1 MHSGIDRR
9 RVRRK
14 PARTSKPMKAA
25 VLLIITALLT
35 HASLLAAKFETR
47 PITDEQARIYKL
59 DNAFYT
65 KGTLVQDI
73 LIATSDKVSDFAHAE
88 TAYLFNKMMERIDP
102 EVAGRIR
109 QRKPLCLLIGHDELT
124 SDLPQFQSDKTGKE
138 LDFYNWRNRG
148 FLTWRQGRPL
158 VVFTEE
164 DTLEYEGGMQLESI
178 LIHEFG
184 HVIHGAG
191 FTKEQQGRL
200 TAAFEEAREKGIWF
214 DGRAAQRFRRVKGP
228 QKVSLLQALKKW
240 FPEESPE
247 LLRKCLDAGDIEVNG
262 KPADAKAKV
271 NGEDKVL
278 IRFGGPKRCY
288 AWRNRS
294 EYWAEGVQCWYDTNR
309 TMDHDHNHIHTREQL
324 KKYDTALAQLCEEV
338 LGNDPWR
345 FVSPRQR
352 TGKGHLKGY
361 DPAKAPKVEELP
373 HIQTAAYDYYDTYW
387 KGFWQRLYDKHG
399 IRSPRTQSLFN
410 GKNLEGW
417 KVDVPHLDKN
427 PGGKVPFTVREG
439 RLVSLGE
446 PHGHLVHQSVR
457 KDYRLEVEY
466 RFTDK
471 PGNCGVLVHASK
483 PRALYKMFPKS
494 IEVQMYHKN
503 AGDFWCIVENITVPN
518 MVKRRGPEQNWG
530 ITEGKAR
537 RILNLTDSSEKP
549 PGQWNRM
556 VIEVLGD
563 EIKAWVNGDLVNHGH
578 DCTAKQGKVALQAEG
593 AEVEFRKLD
602 VTPINALTES
612 DF

>member
-1 MHSGIDRR
+1 
-9 RVRRK
+9 
-14 PARTSKPMKAA
+14 MK
-25 VLLIITALLT
+25 TATRLT
-35 HASLLAAKFETR
+35 ILCLSISLGATGKEFKTLPISDEVAKT
-47 PITDEQARIYKL
+47 YKL
-59 DNAFYT
+59 DNEFYT

-73 LIATSDKVSDFAHAE
+73 LIATSSRVSDFAHAE
-88 TAYLFNKMMERIDP
+88 AAYLFNMMMERINPD
-102 EVAGRIR
+102 VAERIR

-124 SDLPQFQSDKTGKE
+124 SDLPQFQSDKTGKD

-191 FTKEQQGRL
+191 FSKEQQERL
-200 TAAFEEAREKGIWF
+200 TAAFNEAREKGIWF
-214 DGRAAQRFRRVKGP
+214 DGRAAQRFRRVEGK
-228 QKVSLLQALKKW
+228 QKVSLLEALTKW

-247 LLRKCLDAGDIEVNG
+247 LLRKCLNTGDIEVNG
-262 KPADAKAKV
+262 KRVDDQIKV
-271 NGEDKVL
+271 NEEEKVL

-324 KKYDTALAQLCEEV
+324 KNYDHALAKLCEEV

-345 FVSPRQR
+345 FISPRER
-352 TGKGHLKGY
+352 AGRDHLNGY
-361 DPAKAPKVEELP
+361 EPKKAPKVEDLP
-373 HIQTAAYDYYDTYW
+373 HIQKAAYDYYDNYW

-399 IRSPRTQSLFN
+399 FRSPRTKSLFN
-410 GKNLEGW
+410 GEDLDGW

-427 PGGKVPFTVREG
+427 PNGKVPFIVRDG
-439 RLVSLGE
+439 LLVSLGK
-446 PHGHLVHQSVR
+446 PNGHLVHQEINQN
-457 KDYRLEVEY
+457 YRLEVEY
-466 RFTDK
+466 RFVGK

-503 AGDFWCIVENITVPN
+503 AGDFWCIVENIKVPN
-518 MVKRRGPEQNWG
+518 MEKRRGAPEKWG

-537 RILNLTDSSEKP
+537 RILNLTDGSENE
-549 PGQWNRM
+549 PGQWNQM
-556 VIEVLGD
+556 NIEVLDD
-563 EIKAWVNGDLVNHGH
+563 EIKAWVNGDLVNHGY
-578 DCTAKQGKVALQAEG
+578 DCTAKKGKIAIQAEG
-593 AEVEFRKLD
+593 SEVEFRKID
-602 VTPINALTES
+602 FTPINVLTE
-612 DF
+612 

>member
-1 MHSGIDRR
+1 
-9 RVRRK
+9 
-14 PARTSKPMKAA
+14 MK
-25 VLLIITALLT
+25 TTTRLT
-35 HASLLAAKFETR
+35 ILCLSISLGATGKEFKTLPISDEVAKT
-47 PITDEQARIYKL
+47 YKL
-59 DNAFYT
+59 DNEFYS

-73 LIATSDKVSDFAHAE
+73 LIATSSRVSDFAHAE
-88 TAYLFNKMMERIDP
+88 AAYLFNMMMERINPD
-102 EVAGRIR
+102 VAERIR

-124 SDLPQFQSDKTGKE
+124 SDLPQFQSDKTGKD

-191 FTKEQQGRL
+191 FSKEQQERL
-200 TAAFEEAREKGIWF
+200 TAAFNEAREKGIWF
-214 DGRAAQRFRRVKGP
+214 DGRAAQRFRRVEGK
-228 QKVSLLQALKKW
+228 QKVSLLEALTKW

-247 LLRKCLDAGDIEVNG
+247 LLRKCLNTGDIEVNG
-262 KPADAKAKV
+262 KRVDDQIKV
-271 NGEDKVL
+271 NEEDKVL

-324 KKYDTALAQLCEEV
+324 KNYDHALAKLCEEV

-345 FVSPRQR
+345 FISPRER
-352 TGKGHLKGY
+352 AGRDHLNGY
-361 DPAKAPKVEELP
+361 EPKKAPKVEDLP
-373 HIQTAAYDYYDTYW
+373 HIQKAAYDYYDNYW

-399 IRSPRTQSLFN
+399 FRSPRTKSLFN
-410 GKNLEGW
+410 GEDLDGW

-427 PGGKVPFTVREG
+427 PNGKVPFIVRDG
-439 RLVSLGE
+439 LLVSLGK
-446 PHGHLVHQSVR
+446 PNGHLVHQEINQN
-457 KDYRLEVEY
+457 YRLEVEY
-466 RFTDK
+466 RFVGK

-503 AGDFWCIVENITVPN
+503 AGDFWCIVENIKVPN
-518 MVKRRGPEQNWG
+518 MEKRRGAPEKWG

-537 RILNLTDSSEKP
+537 RILNLTDGSENE
-549 PGQWNRM
+549 PGQWNQM
-556 VIEVLGD
+556 NIEVLED
-563 EIKAWVNGDLVNHGH
+563 EIKAWVNGDLVNHGY
-578 DCTAKQGKVALQAEG
+578 DCTAKKGKIAIQAEG
-593 AEVEFRKLD
+593 SEVEFRKID
-602 VTPINALTES
+602 FTPINVLTE
-612 DF
+612 

>member
-1 MHSGIDRR
+1 
-9 RVRRK
+9 
-14 PARTSKPMKAA
+14 MK
-25 VLLIITALLT
+25 TATRLT
-35 HASLLAAKFETR
+35 ILCLSISLGATGKEFKTLPISDEVAKT
-47 PITDEQARIYKL
+47 YKL
-59 DNAFYT
+59 DNEFYS

-73 LIATSDKVSDFAHAE
+73 LIATSSRVSDFAHAE
-88 TAYLFNKMMERIDP
+88 AAYLFNMMMERINPD
-102 EVAGRIR
+102 VAERIR

-124 SDLPQFQSDKTGKE
+124 SDLPQFQSDKTGKD

-191 FTKEQQGRL
+191 FSKEQQERL
-200 TAAFEEAREKGIWF
+200 TAAFNEAREKGIWF
-214 DGRAAQRFRRVKGP
+214 DGRAAQRFRRVEGK
-228 QKVSLLQALKKW
+228 QKVSLLEALTKW

-247 LLRKCLDAGDIEVNG
+247 LLRKCLNTGDIEVNG
-262 KPADAKAKV
+262 KRVDDQIKV
-271 NGEDKVL
+271 NEEDKVL

-324 KKYDTALAQLCEEV
+324 KNYDHALAKLCEEV

-345 FVSPRQR
+345 FISPRER
-352 TGKGHLKGY
+352 AGRDHLNGY
-361 DPAKAPKVEELP
+361 EPKKAPKVEDLP
-373 HIQTAAYDYYDTYW
+373 HIQKAAYDYYDNYW

-399 IRSPRTQSLFN
+399 FRSPRTKSLFN
-410 GKNLEGW
+410 GEDLDGW

-427 PGGKVPFTVREG
+427 PNGKVPFIVRDG
-439 RLVSLGE
+439 LLVSLGK
-446 PHGHLVHQSVR
+446 PNGHLVHQEINQN
-457 KDYRLEVEY
+457 YRLEVEY
-466 RFTDK
+466 RFVGK

-503 AGDFWCIVENITVPN
+503 AGDFWCIVENIKVPN
-518 MVKRRGPEQNWG
+518 MEKRRGAPEKWG

-537 RILNLTDSSEKP
+537 RILNLTDGSENE
-549 PGQWNRM
+549 PGQWNQM
-556 VIEVLGD
+556 NIEVLDD
-563 EIKAWVNGDLVNHGH
+563 EIKAWVNGDLVNHGY
-578 DCTAKQGKVALQAEG
+578 DCTAKKGKIAIQAEG
-593 AEVEFRKLD
+593 SEVEFRKID
-602 VTPINALTES
+602 FTPINVLTE
-612 DF
+612 

>member
-1 MHSGIDRR
+1 
-9 RVRRK
+9 
-14 PARTSKPMKAA
+14 MK
-25 VLLIITALLT
+25 TTTRLT
-35 HASLLAAKFETR
+35 ILCLSISLGATGKEFKTLPISDEVAKT
-47 PITDEQARIYKL
+47 YKL
-59 DNAFYT
+59 DNEFYS

-73 LIATSDKVSDFAHAE
+73 LIATSSRVSDFAHAE
-88 TAYLFNKMMERIDP
+88 AAYLFNMMMERINPD
-102 EVAGRIR
+102 VAERIR

-124 SDLPQFQSDKTGKE
+124 SDLPQFQSDKTGKD

-191 FTKEQQGRL
+191 FSKEQQERL
-200 TAAFEEAREKGIWF
+200 TAAFNEAREKGIWF
-214 DGRAAQRFRRVKGP
+214 DGRAAQRFRRVEGK
-228 QKVSLLQALKKW
+228 QKVSLLEALTKW

-247 LLRKCLDAGDIEVNG
+247 LLRKCLNTGDIEVNG
-262 KPADAKAKV
+262 KRVDDQIKV
-271 NGEDKVL
+271 NEEDKVL

-324 KKYDTALAQLCEEV
+324 KNYDHALAKLCEEV

-345 FVSPRQR
+345 FISPRER
-352 TGKGHLKGY
+352 AGRDHLNGY
-361 DPAKAPKVEELP
+361 EPKKAPKVEDLP
-373 HIQTAAYDYYDTYW
+373 HIQKAAYDYYDNYW

-399 IRSPRTQSLFN
+399 FRSPRTKSLFN
-410 GKNLEGW
+410 GEDLDGW

-427 PGGKVPFTVREG
+427 PNGKVPFVVRDG
-439 RLVSLGE
+439 LLVSLGK
-446 PHGHLVHQSVR
+446 PNGHLVHQEINQN
-457 KDYRLEVEY
+457 YRLEVEY
-466 RFTDK
+466 RFVGK

-503 AGDFWCIVENITVPN
+503 AGDFWCIVENIKVPN
-518 MVKRRGPEQNWG
+518 MEKRRGAPEKWG

-537 RILNLTDSSEKP
+537 RILNLTDGSENE
-549 PGQWNRM
+549 PGQWNQM
-556 VIEVLGD
+556 NIEVLDD
-563 EIKAWVNGDLVNHGH
+563 EIKAWVNGDLVNHGY
-578 DCTAKQGKVALQAEG
+578 DCTAKKGKIAIQAEG
-593 AEVEFRKLD
+593 SEVEFRKID
-602 VTPINALTES
+602 FTPINVLTE
-612 DF
+612 

>member
-1 MHSGIDRR
+1 
-9 RVRRK
+9 
-14 PARTSKPMKAA
+14 MK
-25 VLLIITALLT
+25 TTTRLT
-35 HASLLAAKFETR
+35 ILCLSISLGATGKEFKTLPISDEVAKT
-47 PITDEQARIYKL
+47 YKL
-59 DNAFYT
+59 DNEFYS

-73 LIATSDKVSDFAHAE
+73 LIATSSRVSDFAHAE
-88 TAYLFNKMMERIDP
+88 AAYLFNMMMERINPD
-102 EVAGRIR
+102 VAERIR

-124 SDLPQFQSDKTGKE
+124 SDLPQFQSDKTGKD

-191 FTKEQQGRL
+191 FSKEQQERL
-200 TAAFEEAREKGIWF
+200 TAAFNEAREKGIWF
-214 DGRAAQRFRRVKGP
+214 DGRAAQRFRRVEGK
-228 QKVSLLQALKKW
+228 QKVSLLEALTKW

-247 LLRKCLDAGDIEVNG
+247 LLRKCLNTGDIEVNG
-262 KPADAKAKV
+262 KRVDDQIKV
-271 NGEDKVL
+271 NKEDKVL
-278 IRFGGPKRCY
+278 IRFGGLKRCY

-324 KKYDTALAQLCEEV
+324 KNYDHALAKLCEEV

-345 FVSPRQR
+345 FISPRER
-352 TGKGHLKGY
+352 AGRDHLNGY
-361 DPAKAPKVEELP
+361 EPKKAPKVEDLP
-373 HIQTAAYDYYDTYW
+373 HIQKAAYDYYDNYW

-399 IRSPRTQSLFN
+399 FRSPRTKSLFN
-410 GKNLEGW
+410 GEDLDGW

-427 PGGKVPFTVREG
+427 PNGKVPFIVRDG
-439 RLVSLGE
+439 LLVSLGK
-446 PHGHLVHQSVR
+446 PNGHLVHQEINQN
-457 KDYRLEVEY
+457 YRLEVEY
-466 RFTDK
+466 RFVGK

-503 AGDFWCIVENITVPN
+503 AGDFWCIVENIKVPN
-518 MVKRRGPEQNWG
+518 MEKRRGAPEKWG

-537 RILNLTDSSEKP
+537 RILNLTDESENE
-549 PGQWNRM
+549 PGQWNQM
-556 VIEVLGD
+556 NIEVLDD
-563 EIKAWVNGDLVNHGH
+563 EIKAWVNGDLVNHGY
-578 DCTAKQGKVALQAEG
+578 DCTAKKGKIAIQAEG
-593 AEVEFRKLD
+593 SEVEFRKID
-602 VTPINALTES
+602 FTPINVLTE
-612 DF
+612 

>member
-1 MHSGIDRR
+1 
-9 RVRRK
+9 
-14 PARTSKPMKAA
+14 MK
-25 VLLIITALLT
+25 TATRLT
-35 HASLLAAKFETR
+35 ILCLSISLGATGKEFKTLPISDEVAKT
-47 PITDEQARIYKL
+47 YKL
-59 DNAFYT
+59 DNEFYS
-65 KGTLVQDI
+65 KGTLVQGI
-73 LIATSDKVSDFAHAE
+73 LIATSSRVSDFAHAE
-88 TAYLFNKMMERIDP
+88 AAYLFNMMMERINPD
-102 EVAGRIR
+102 VAERIR

-124 SDLPQFQSDKTGKE
+124 SDLPQFQSDKTGKD

-191 FTKEQQGRL
+191 FSKEQQERL
-200 TAAFEEAREKGIWF
+200 TAAFNEAREKGIWF
-214 DGRAAQRFRRVKGP
+214 DGRAAQRFRRVEGK
-228 QKVSLLQALKKW
+228 QKVSLLEALTKW

-247 LLRKCLDAGDIEVNG
+247 LLRKCLNTGDIEVNG
-262 KPADAKAKV
+262 KRVDDQIKV
-271 NGEDKVL
+271 NEEDKVL

-324 KKYDTALAQLCEEV
+324 KNYDHALAKLCEEV

-345 FVSPRQR
+345 FISPRER
-352 TGKGHLKGY
+352 AGRDHLNGY
-361 DPAKAPKVEELP
+361 EPKKAPKVEELP
-373 HIQTAAYDYYDTYW
+373 HIQKAAYDYYDNYW

-399 IRSPRTQSLFN
+399 FRSPRTKSLFN
-410 GKNLEGW
+410 GEDLDGW

-427 PGGKVPFTVREG
+427 PNGKVPFVVRDG
-439 RLVSLGE
+439 LLVSLGK
-446 PHGHLVHQSVR
+446 PNGHLVHQEINQN
-457 KDYRLEVEY
+457 YRLEVEY
-466 RFTDK
+466 RFVGK

-503 AGDFWCIVENITVPN
+503 AGDFWCIVENIKVPN
-518 MVKRRGPEQNWG
+518 MEKRRGAPEKWG

-537 RILNLTDSSEKP
+537 RILNLTDGSENE
-549 PGQWNRM
+549 PGQWNQM
-556 VIEVLGD
+556 NIEVLDD
-563 EIKAWVNGDLVNHGH
+563 EIKAWVNGDLVNHGY
-578 DCTAKQGKVALQAEG
+578 DCTAKKGKIAIQAEG
-593 AEVEFRKLD
+593 SEVEFRKID
-602 VTPINALTES
+602 FTPINVLTE
-612 DF
+612 

>member
-1 MHSGIDRR
+1 
-9 RVRRK
+9 
-14 PARTSKPMKAA
+14 MK
-25 VLLIITALLT
+25 TTTRLT
-35 HASLLAAKFETR
+35 ILCLSISLGATGKEFKTLPISDEVAKT
-47 PITDEQARIYKL
+47 YKL
-59 DNAFYT
+59 DNEFYT

-73 LIATSDKVSDFAHAE
+73 LIATSSRVSDFAHAE
-88 TAYLFNKMMERIDP
+88 AAYLFNMMMERINPD
-102 EVAGRIR
+102 VAERIR

-124 SDLPQFQSDKTGKE
+124 SDLPQFQSDKTGKD

-191 FTKEQQGRL
+191 FNKEQQERL
-200 TAAFEEAREKGIWF
+200 TAAFNEAREKGIWF
-214 DGRAAQRFRRVKGP
+214 DGRAAQRFRRVEGK
-228 QKVSLLQALKKW
+228 QKVSLLEALTKW

-247 LLRKCLDAGDIEVNG
+247 LLRKCLNTGDIEVNG
-262 KPADAKAKV
+262 KRVDDQIKV
-271 NGEDKVL
+271 NEEDKVL

-324 KKYDTALAQLCEEV
+324 KNYDHALAKLCEEV

-345 FVSPRQR
+345 FISPRER
-352 TGKGHLKGY
+352 AGRDHLNGY
-361 DPAKAPKVEELP
+361 EPKKAPKVEELP
-373 HIQTAAYDYYDTYW
+373 HIQKAAYDYYDNYW

-399 IRSPRTQSLFN
+399 FRSPRTKSLFN
-410 GKNLEGW
+410 GKDLDGW

-427 PGGKVPFTVREG
+427 PNGKVPFIVRDG
-439 RLVSLGE
+439 LLVSLGK
-446 PHGHLVHQSVR
+446 PNGHLVHQEINQN
-457 KDYRLEVEY
+457 YRLEVEY
-466 RFTDK
+466 RFVGK

-503 AGDFWCIVENITVPN
+503 AGDFWCIVENIKVPN
-518 MVKRRGPEQNWG
+518 MEKRRGAPEKWG

-537 RILNLTDSSEKP
+537 RILNLTDGSENE
-549 PGQWNRM
+549 PGQWNQM
-556 VIEVLGD
+556 NIEVLDD
-563 EIKAWVNGDLVNHGH
+563 EIKAWVNGDLVNHGY
-578 DCTAKQGKVALQAEG
+578 DCTAKKGKIAIQAEG
-593 AEVEFRKLD
+593 SEVEFRKID
-602 VTPINALTES
+602 FTPINVLTE
-612 DF
+612 

>member
-1 MHSGIDRR
+1 
-9 RVRRK
+9 
-14 PARTSKPMKAA
+14 MK
-25 VLLIITALLT
+25 TATRLT
-35 HASLLAAKFETR
+35 ILCLSISLGATGKEFKTLPISDEVAKT
-47 PITDEQARIYKL
+47 YKL
-59 DNAFYT
+59 DNEFYS

-73 LIATSDKVSDFAHAE
+73 LIATSSRVSDFAHAE
-88 TAYLFNKMMERIDP
+88 AAYLFNMMMERINP
-102 EVAGRIR
+102 NVAERIR

-124 SDLPQFQSDKTGKE
+124 SDLPQFQSDKTGKD

-191 FTKEQQGRL
+191 FSKEQQERL
-200 TAAFEEAREKGIWF
+200 TAAFNEAREKGIWF
-214 DGRAAQRFRRVKGP
+214 DGRAAQRFRRVEGK
-228 QKVSLLQALKKW
+228 QKVSLLEALTKW

-247 LLRKCLDAGDIEVNG
+247 LLRKCLNTGDIEVNG
-262 KPADAKAKV
+262 KRVDDQIKV
-271 NGEDKVL
+271 NEEDKVL

-324 KKYDTALAQLCEEV
+324 KNYDHALAKLCEEV

-345 FVSPRQR
+345 FISPRER
-352 TGKGHLKGY
+352 AGRDHLNGY
-361 DPAKAPKVEELP
+361 EPKKAPKVEDLP
-373 HIQTAAYDYYDTYW
+373 HIQKAAYDYYDNYW

-399 IRSPRTQSLFN
+399 FRSPRTKSLFN
-410 GKNLEGW
+410 GEDLDGW

-427 PGGKVPFTVREG
+427 PNGKVPFIVRDG
-439 RLVSLGE
+439 LLVSLGK
-446 PHGHLVHQSVR
+446 PNGHLVHQEINQN
-457 KDYRLEVEY
+457 YRLEVEY
-466 RFTDK
+466 RFVGK

-503 AGDFWCIVENITVPN
+503 AGDFWCIVENIKVPN
-518 MVKRRGPEQNWG
+518 MEKRRGAPEKWG

-537 RILNLTDSSEKP
+537 RILNLTDGSENE
-549 PGQWNRM
+549 PGQWNQM
-556 VIEVLGD
+556 NIEVLDD
-563 EIKAWVNGDLVNHGH
+563 EIKAWVNGDLVNHGY
-578 DCTAKQGKVALQAEG
+578 DCTAKKGKIAIQAEG
-593 AEVEFRKLD
+593 SEVEFRKID
-602 VTPINALTES
+602 FTPINVLTE
-612 DF
+612 

>member
-1 MHSGIDRR
+1 
-9 RVRRK
+9 
-14 PARTSKPMKAA
+14 MKKA
-25 VLLIITALLT
+25 TRLT
-35 HASLLAAKFETR
+35 ILCLSISLGATGKEFKTLPISDEVAKT
-47 PITDEQARIYKL
+47 YKL
-59 DNAFYT
+59 DNEFYT

-73 LIATSDKVSDFAHAE
+73 LIATSSRVSDFAHAE
-88 TAYLFNKMMERIDP
+88 AAYLFNMMMERINPD
-102 EVAGRIR
+102 VAERIR

-124 SDLPQFQSDKTGKE
+124 SDLPQFQSDKTGKD

-191 FTKEQQGRL
+191 FSKEQQERL
-200 TAAFEEAREKGIWF
+200 TAAFNEAREKGIWF
-214 DGRAAQRFRRVKGP
+214 DGRAAQRFRRVEGK
-228 QKVSLLQALKKW
+228 QKVSLLEALTKW

-247 LLRKCLDAGDIEVNG
+247 LLRKCLNTGDIEVNG
-262 KPADAKAKV
+262 KRVDDQIKV
-271 NGEDKVL
+271 NEEDKVL

-294 EYWAEGVQCWYDTNR
+294 EYWAEGVQCWYYTNR

-324 KKYDTALAQLCEEV
+324 KNYDHALAKLCEEV

-345 FVSPRQR
+345 FISPRERAGQD
-352 TGKGHLKGY
+352 HLNGY
-361 DPAKAPKVEELP
+361 EPKKAPKVEELP
-373 HIQTAAYDYYDTYW
+373 HIQKAAYDYYDNYW

-399 IRSPRTQSLFN
+399 FRSPRTKSLFN
-410 GKNLEGW
+410 GEDLDGW

-427 PGGKVPFTVREG
+427 PNGKVPFVVRDEL
-439 RLVSLGE
+439 LVSLGK
-446 PHGHLVHQSVR
+446 PNGHLVHQEINQN
-457 KDYRLEVEY
+457 YRLEVEY
-466 RFTDK
+466 RFVGK

-503 AGDFWCIVENITVPN
+503 AGDFWCIVENIKVPN
-518 MVKRRGPEQNWG
+518 MEKRRGAQEKWG

-537 RILNLTDSSEKP
+537 RILNLTDGSENE
-549 PGQWNRM
+549 PGQWNQM
-556 VIEVLGD
+556 NIEVLDD
-563 EIKAWVNGDLVNHGH
+563 EIKAWVNGDLVNHGY
-578 DCTAKQGKVALQAEG
+578 DCTAKKGKIAIQAEG
-593 AEVEFRKLD
+593 SEVEFRKID
-602 VTPINALTES
+602 FTPINVLTN
-612 DF
+612 

>member
-1 MHSGIDRR
+1 
-9 RVRRK
+9 
-14 PARTSKPMKAA
+14 MK
-25 VLLIITALLT
+25 TATRLT
-35 HASLLAAKFETR
+35 ILCLSISLGATAKEFKTL
-47 PITDEQARIYKL
+47 PISDEVAKTYKL
-59 DNAFYT
+59 DNEFYT

-73 LIATSDKVSDFAHAE
+73 LIATSSRVSDFAHAE
-88 TAYLFNKMMERIDP
+88 AAYLFNMMMEKINPD
-102 EVAGRIR
+102 VAERIR

-124 SDLPQFQSDKTGKE
+124 SDLPQFQSEKTGKD

-191 FTKEQQGRL
+191 FSKEQQERL
-200 TAAFEEAREKGIWF
+200 TAAFNEARKKGIWF
-214 DGRAAQRFRRVKGP
+214 DGRAAQRFRRVEGK
-228 QKVSLLQALKKW
+228 QKVSLLEALTKW

-247 LLRKCLDAGDIEVNG
+247 LLRKCLNTGDIEVNG
-262 KPADAKAKV
+262 KRVDDQIKV
-271 NGEDKVL
+271 NEEDKVL

-324 KKYDTALAQLCEEV
+324 KNYDHALAKLCEEV

-345 FVSPRQR
+345 FISPRER
-352 TGKGHLKGY
+352 AGRDHLNGY
-361 DPAKAPKVEELP
+361 EPKRAPQVEDLP
-373 HIQTAAYDYYDTYW
+373 HIQKAAYDYYDNYW

-399 IRSPRTQSLFN
+399 FRSPRTKSLFN
-410 GKNLEGW
+410 GEDLDGW

-427 PGGKVPFTVREG
+427 PNGEVPFVVRDG
-439 RLVSLGE
+439 LLVSLGK
-446 PHGHLVHQSVR
+446 PNGHLVHQEINQ
-457 KDYRLEVEY
+457 DYRLEVEY
-466 RFTDK
+466 RFVGK

-503 AGDFWCIVENITVPN
+503 AGDFWCIVENIRVPN
-518 MVKRRGPEQNWG
+518 MEKRRGAPEKWG

-537 RILNLTDSSEKP
+537 RILNLTDGSENE
-549 PGQWNRM
+549 PGQWNQM
-556 VIEVLGD
+556 NIEVLDD
-563 EIKAWVNGDLVNHGH
+563 EIKVWVNGDLVNHGY
-578 DCTAKQGKVALQAEG
+578 DCTAKKGKIAIQAEG
-593 AEVEFRKLD
+593 SEVEFRKID
-602 VTPINALTES
+602 FTPINVLTK
-612 DF
+612 